1 MAGRAAPES
10 HRGTAVAPAMPA
22 RKRQLLCR
30 LAVALSLLGGAGVCA
45 LRRPAVGARGRRS
58 LAVGASTSAS
68 PEPQGDIFRRVQ
80 ALEKQLS
87 DMRGKERR
95 SWSSRERDYEMRD
108 MDPMTHYLMKPEKE
122 VSYEQARVAARVLCA
137 IAGCLLLST
146 VSRRLWALGS
156 LGGLWVCSVLLDNT
170 GTKGAKGGGEAGD
183 REDVEYVVSGPASEA
198 LLLAGARVAFYYV
211 SITDILRE
219 MAFLWR
225 SGRLGYT
232 MVKRYQ
238 ALEQRY
244 NIEERTK
251 VLSDFASRTSS
262 GVASLDAR
270 LQLREKVKTATN
282 KSLEGLSNSILIL
295 RASLSDSEELKR
307 KISKRERVKSISN
320 YLRRALTGVFDLVRG
335 VPNFILLLLGV
346 EGAAPYKRRGRP
358 AGSGA
363 ANEQQ
368 FFRSLGVYAPRT
380 PSSTTGAPA
389 APQYRD
395 LQGAPL
401 VVRSVQL
408 GLGWGLGLFL
418 GFRIASRLLGA
429 NPASLQAAVAQ
440 SMSQL
445 LAG

>member
-1 MAGRAAPES
+1 M
-10 HRGTAVAPAMPA
+10 
-22 RKRQLLCR
+22 C
-30 LAVALSLLGGAGVCA
+30 
-45 LRRPAVGARGRRS
+45 
-58 LAVGASTSAS
+58 
-68 PEPQGDIFRRVQ
+68 I
-80 ALEKQLS
+80 
-87 DMRGKERR
+87 
-95 SWSSRERDYEMRD
+95 
-108 MDPMTHYLMKPEKE
+108 
-122 VSYEQARVAARVLCA
+122 
-137 IAGCLLLST
+137 
-146 VSRRLWALGS
+146 
-156 LGGLWVCSVLLDNT
+156 
-170 GTKGAKGGGEAGD
+170 
-183 REDVEYVVSGPASEA
+183 
-198 LLLAGARVAFYYV
+198 
-211 SITDILRE
+211 
-219 MAFLWR
+219 
-225 SGRLGYT
+225 
-232 MVKRYQ
+232 
-238 ALEQRY
+238 
-244 NIEERTK
+244 
-251 VLSDFASRTSS
+251 ASRTSS

-346 EGAAPYKRRGRP
+346 EGAAPYKRRDRP